1 MYNSGYQAFKLM
13 NLDGLNVPVSDL
25 NLQNL
30 NGLTGKVIKPIDTRI
45 RLQNLFGSPHDTR
58 INRLQ
63 NLFGSP
69 HDTRINRLM
78 NLDSNTA
85 VHNGATVDGSY
96 FKMGNVNVHDGAVQI
111 MSDVGKNRVDIDRL
125 TGNAG
130 STTVFMAPVGLMN
143 LDSDTAEHNG
153 ATVDGSYFQ
162 MGDVNVH
169 DGAVQ
174 IMSDVGKNRVDIDKL
189 SGEEGSTTVFMA
201 PVSGLVN
208 LMQHSGF
215 Y

>member
-1 MYNSGYQAFKLM
+1 
-13 NLDGLNVPVSDL
+13 
-25 NLQNL
+25 
-30 NGLTGKVIKPIDTRI
+30 
-45 RLQNLFGSPHDTR
+45 
-58 INRLQ
+58 
-63 NLFGSP
+63 
-69 HDTRINRLM
+69 
-78 NLDSNTA
+78 
-85 VHNGATVDGSY
+85 
-96 FKMGNVNVHDGAVQI
+96 MGNVNVHDGAVQI
-111 MSDVGKNRVDIDRL
+111 MSDVGKNRVDIDKL
-125 TGNAG
+125 TGNTG

-189 SGEEGSTTVFMA
+189 SGEDGSTTVFMA

>member
-45 RLQNLFGSPHDTR
+45 
-58 INRLQ
+58 RLQ